1 MNLFSNSLYS
11 YSFPFLPYFPFL
23 PSFNIFILIFFIII
37 ILFFAYIRIRFPFWA
52 LQPVFH
58 IYDIGY
64 LVFPPGIIRQ
74 ELPEKNKFTNFK
86 NIETFLYS
94 DLLSY
99 KKTKFVH
106 FIRNHYLNIKGQEDN
121 IFSPKSQNIIPY
133 FQNHNDKCFF
143 SFYRIQELVTD
154 IKTGTIEE
162 HEKMIGVMTSRP
174 IHISI
179 LKDFKL
185 NHMDAYYVD
194 YLCVHKNHRKQ
205 NIAPQLIQ
213 THEYHQR
220 HRNKKIFVSL
230 FKREGVLTG
239 IVPLCVYKTYGFSVK
254 KWTKPPDLP
263 AFYTLLEIN
272 EQNFSHLHDF
282 MKQKMNKNSNT
293 FQFDI
298 MIFPEVSNIIELMKT
313 KNLFIYTILT
323 STNEIAAAYFYK
335 KSCVF
340 IEKDLEILTCIGS
353 IYGENVNKEI
363 FIHGFKTTFWKIA
376 EKHRFGFAAIENI
389 SHNYI
394 IIHNLMKKTK
404 PEVIS
409 PTAYFFYNFA
419 YPTFSSN
426 KSFILI

>member
-1 MNLFSNSLYS
+1 MNLF
-11 YSFPFLPYFPFL
+11 
-23 PSFNIFILIFFIII
+23 PSFNISFIYTFIVIFFILIL
-37 ILFFAYIRIRFPFWA
+37 LFFAYIRIRFPFWA

-64 LVFPPGIIRQ
+64 LIFPPGIIHQ

-86 NIETFLYS
+86 DIETFTYT
-94 DLLSY
+94 DLLPY
-99 KKTKFVH
+99 KKTKFIH
-106 FIRNHYLNIKGQEDN
+106 FIRNHYFNNQNQYKSKDKDKVQEEN
-121 IFSPKSQNIIPY
+121 IFLPKSENILPY
-133 FQNHNDKCFF
+133 FQHHFDKCFL
-143 SFYRIQELVTD
+143 SFYHIKELVTD
-154 IKTGTIEE
+154 VKTDTIEE
-162 HEKMIGVMTSRP
+162 HSKMIGVMTSRP

-179 LKDFKL
+179 YKDDIL
-185 NHMDAYYVD
+185 NRMDAYYVD
-194 YLCVHKNHRKQ
+194 YLCVHKKYRKQ
-205 NIAPQLIQ
+205 NIAPQMIQ
-213 THEYHQR
+213 THEYNQR
-220 HRNKKIFVSL
+220 HRNKKIVVSL

-272 EQNFSHLHDF
+272 PQNFSHLHDF
-282 MKQKMNKNSNT
+282 IKEQMNPNSNT
-293 FQFDI
+293 FDI
-298 MIFPEVSNIIELMKT
+298 MIFSEISNIIELLKT
-313 KNLFIYTILT
+313 KNIFIYVVLT
-323 STNEIAAAYFYK
+323 HTKEIIAAYFYK

-353 IYGENVNKEI
+353 ISCKKVNEEI
-363 FIHGFKTTFWKIA
+363 FIHGFKTSFWKIA

-404 PEVIS
+404 PMVIS

-419 YPTFSSN
+419 YPTFPSN
-426 KSFILI
+426 KSFILL

>member
-1 MNLFSNSLYS
+1 MNLFSNSFPLNIS
-11 YSFPFLPYFPFL
+11 SISSISFIYF
-23 PSFNIFILIFFIII
+23 FILIFLII

-94 DLLSY
+94 GLLSY

-106 FIRNHYLNIKGQEDN
+106 FIRNHYLNIKGQEEN

-133 FQNHNDKCFF
+133 FQSHNDKCFF
-143 SFYRIQELVTD
+143 SFYRIQELVTEL
-154 IKTGTIEE
+154 KTGSIEE

-185 NHMDAYYVD
+185 NHMDVYYVD

-213 THEYHQR
+213 THEYNQR
-220 HRNKKIFVSL
+220 HRNKKIVVSL

-293 FQFDI
+293 FHFDI

-353 IYGENVNKEI
+353 IHGEKVNKEI

-419 YPTFSSN
+419 YLTFSSN